1 MHLLRA
7 SISTHPATVVDARS
21 DLPNKGRGANEE
33 KDDGEETREVEDCRH
48 FLLSFNQKMVY
59 CRFVSHVKPPL
70 VM

>member
-33 KDDGEETREVEDCRH
+33 KDDGEETREVEDGRH
-48 FLLSFNQKMVY
+48 FLLSFNNKI
-59 CRFVSHVKPPL
+59 FVLSFRTSHHL
-70 VM
+70 S